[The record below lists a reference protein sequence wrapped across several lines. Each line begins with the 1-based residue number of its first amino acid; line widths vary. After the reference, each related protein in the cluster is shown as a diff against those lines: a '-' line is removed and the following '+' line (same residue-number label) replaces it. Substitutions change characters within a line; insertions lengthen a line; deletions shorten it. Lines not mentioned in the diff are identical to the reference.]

1 MSERRTNSSIIQW
14 VLPLPNWNP
23 WIASNIDEGPLA
35 TATMESISEDLQRAE
50 QYQME
55 NELTFRLQQRQSLP
69 VFNYRQQILEQIRK
83 HNVILIRGAT
93 HSGKV
98 FQFTILFVRNFFF
111 FYLKIPQYI
120 IDDAI
125 EHNQGSRCST
135 TSYQYDFDC

>member
-1 MSERRTNSSIIQW
+1 
-14 VLPLPNWNP
+14 
-23 WIASNIDEGPLA
+23 
-35 TATMESISEDLQRAE
+35 
-50 QYQME
+50 ME

-93 HSGKV
+93 GCGKTTQV
-98 FQFTILFVRNFFF
+98 FQFTILFFRNFFF

-125 EHNQGSRCST
+125 EHNQGTHCNVVVTQPRRISTISIAERVCWGLFLFFILFNFNEKIFLSSRT
-135 TSYQYDFDC
+135 M